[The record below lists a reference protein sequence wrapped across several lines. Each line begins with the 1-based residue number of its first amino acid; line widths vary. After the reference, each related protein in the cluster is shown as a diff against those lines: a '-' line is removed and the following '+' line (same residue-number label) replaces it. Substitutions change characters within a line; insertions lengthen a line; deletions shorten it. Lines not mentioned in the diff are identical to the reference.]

1 LYFRLLFLLMEN
13 KGIIK
18 FGTWLFVLF
27 ICSAQLNA
35 QYFLNGQEPA
45 SVKWEQI
52 KTNDFQIIYPSN
64 YSKQAQYYINVLK
77 LSQPAIN
84 ASYQSNLR
92 RISVILHNNTTTSNA
107 MVPIAPLR
115 AEFYEMPSQNMYPQI
130 WQDQL
135 TLHEYRHVVQI
146 NKMRQGMTQGLH
158 YVFGE
163 QGVALVMGLWLPFWF
178 IEGDAVYSETILSN
192 SGRGRVPEFIY
203 TLKAQVLDKKI
214 YKYDKA
220 SFGSF
225 RDFVPDHYTLGYQLV
240 AKGIEDYG
248 TEMWN
253 YTLDRV
259 ARRPYYLVPFTTS
272 IKKQTGKYKVQY
284 YNSVMKSLRTEWWT
298 EDEPAIDAQLRYLS
312 PQPKFYTHYLFPHLI
327 DNGNII
333 SEKKGLDDVNR
344 FVMIDSAGNEQRL
357 FTPGYDFY
365 ESLSVSGNTI
375 CWNEKAYDPRWEMRN
390 YSVIK
395 MYDFESGKK
404 KQLTR
409 KSRYFAPAL
418 SKKQDQVVAVHVD
431 NQSKYA
437 LHILDAVSGDILKT
451 ISTDDNL
458 FFTTPHWSDDDQY
471 VVAIVLGKK
480 GKSLVK
486 IDTESW
492 EMAYMLPFSFKEIK
506 WPVMHGGWIVYTG
519 AYEGK
524 DNLYAINTQS
534 NQTYKVF
541 EARFGAT
548 YASFSNDGEQ
558 LVFSYYTADGFKV
571 VNIDFHPE
579 KFEEVQLGQLDY
591 QYLADRIVPEDSFN
605 LDDTIVP
612 DSIYPSKKYSKAGHL
627 LNLHSW
633 MPISVDVDNY
643 TVNPGVSLLSQNVL
657 NSMVTTL
664 DYLYDVNEQTNHIK
678 FGLDYY
684 GWYPVI
690 GFSAD
695 YGGRKTSFV
704 SDEGETVHLKW
715 RETDLSL
722 RVSVPLNLTHSKW
735 AQGVRPSVGI
745 DQKFLSN
752 FENFPDTIRDRV
764 EDRVKSPLYQLY
776 AYNQHKTSIKDL
788 YPKWGQII
796 NLVYRHTPW
805 ADMSNSQLVMI
816 GYLYFPGF
824 IKHQGIK
831 IYGGYQK
838 TVRNSYSYNNLLAG
852 PRGYSHINYPE
863 FFSIRSDYA
872 FPIAYP
878 DLNVPGTFYLKRI
891 YSKVFYDYMQGYQG
905 NQVTDLSSTGI
916 EFYTNWNFF
925 SILVDVELGFRASHL
940 FIDNTQSYEFLFG
953 FNVNY

>member
-1 LYFRLLFLLMEN
+1 MLM
-13 KGIIK
+13 
-18 FGTWLFVLF
+18 LF

-52 KTNDFQIIYPSN
+52 KTKDFQIIYPSN

>member
-1 LYFRLLFLLMEN
+1 MKDLGN
-13 KGIIK
+13 IKIGIC
-18 FGTWLFVLF
+18 LFVLF
-27 ICSAQLNA
+27 IWSAQLNA

-45 SVKWEQI
+45 SVKWKQI
-52 KTNDFQIIYPSN
+52 KTEDFQIIYPSN
-64 YSKQAQYYINVLK
+64 YSEQAQYYINVLK

-84 ASYQSNLR
+84 ASYQSHLR
-92 RISVILHNNTTTSNA
+92 RISIILHNNTTTSNA

-115 AEFYEMPSQNMYPQI
+115 AEFYEMPSQNIYPQI

-146 NKMRQGMTQGLH
+146 NKMRQGMTQGLY

-240 AKGIEDYG
+240 AKGIENHG
-248 TEMWN
+248 IEMWD
-253 YTLDRV
+253 YTLNRV
-259 ARRPYYLVPFTTS
+259 ARRPYCLVPFT
-272 IKKQTGKYKVQY
+272 KAVKDQTGKFKVQY
-284 YNSVMKSLRTEWWT
+284 YNSVMKSLKTEWWI
-298 EDEPAIDAQLRYLS
+298 EDNPDIDREIEYVS
-312 PQPKFYTHYLFPHLI
+312 PDQKFYTSYLFPHKLKNESVI
-327 DNGNII
+327 A
-333 SEKKGLDDVNR
+333 EKKGLDDINR
-344 FVMIDSAGNEQRL
+344 FVLIDSAGNEKRL

-418 SKKQDQVVAVHVD
+418 SKKQDKVVAVHVD

-458 FFTTPHWSDDDQY
+458 FFTTPHWSEDDRY
-471 VVAIVLGKK
+471 IVAIVLGKK

-486 IDTESW
+486 IDTENW
-492 EMAYMLPFSFKEIK
+492 KITYMLPFSFKEIK
-506 WPVMHGGWIVYTG
+506 WPVMHGEWIVYTG

-524 DNLYAINTQS
+524 DNLYAINTRS

-548 YASFSNDGEQ
+548 YASFSDDGKQ

-571 VNIDFHPE
+571 VSIDFHPE
-579 KFEEVQLGQLDY
+579 NFKEMQPGQLDY
-591 QYLADRIVPEDSFN
+591 QYLADRIVPGNLFN
-605 LDDTIVP
+605 LDDIIVP
-612 DSIYPSKKYSKAGHL
+612 DSIYPSKKYSKTGHL
-627 LNLHSW
+627 FNLHSW
-633 MPISVDVDNY
+633 MPISVDADNY

-690 GFSAD
+690 GFSVD
-695 YGGRKTSFV
+695 YGGRRFTPE
-704 SDEGETVHLKW
+704 SDSGEHVQWKW

-722 RVSVPLNLTHSKW
+722 RISVPLNLTHSKW
-735 AQGVRPSVGI
+735 AQGIRPSVGI

-764 EDRVKSPLYQLY
+764 EDRFISPLYQLY
-776 AYNQHKTSIKDL
+776 AYNQHKTSLKDL
-788 YPKWGQII
+788 YPKWGQIV

-805 ADMSNSQLVMI
+805 AEKANSQLALI

-824 IKHQGIK
+824 VKHQGIK

-838 TVRNSYSYNNLLAG
+838 TVRSNYSYNNLLAG
-852 PRGYSHINYPE
+852 PRGYTDISYPE
-863 FFSIRSDYA
+863 YFSIRSDYA

-878 DLNVPGTFYLKRI
+878 DLNVPGAFYLKRI

-916 EFYTNWNFF
+916 EVYTDWNFF
-925 SILVDVELGFRASHL
+925 SILVNVELGFRFSQL
-940 FIDNTQSYEFLFG
+940 IPDNNQRYEFLFG